1 MDFLHKLS
9 RKIADTYDAVA
20 VEDLDMQAMSRGLR
34 FGKSVM
40 DDSNG
45 AFREMVRY
53 KLDDR
58 GKEIV
63 RIGRFYPSSR
73 KCSRC
78 GSIKKELRL
87 DERIYRYGCGNCMD
101 RDVNAAVNIREE
113 GRRILASM

>member
-1 MDFLHKLS
+1 MERERPCLTVNVKGSCNYEKQRKRLARCHEKVRDQRKDFLHKLS

-20 VEDLDMQAMSRGLR
+20 VEDLDMQAMSQGLR

-58 GKEIV
+58 GKEM
-63 RIGRFYPSSR
+63 G
-73 KCSRC
+73 
-78 GSIKKELRL
+78 
-87 DERIYRYGCGNCMD
+87 
-101 RDVNAAVNIREE
+101 
-113 GRRILASM
+113 